1 MCIRDSGSV
10 LIFDEV
16 VTGFR
21 FAYGGAQTLYGVTP
35 DVCTLGKIIGGGFP
49 LAAIAGKAELM
60 AHFDKEKVGS
70 ERFLMQLGTLSG
82 NPLAAVAGLK
92 TLEILRRPG
101 QYEKLYK
108 NGKTLME
115 GINEC
120 LRNSETAGQVV
131 GHPTL
136 IDVVFREEAV
146 RNYRDVRSGPHGK
159 AARFNSTLQANQILK
174 SPGKFYISLALTD
187 TDLEQTLAAV
197 QLAARQLTH

>member
-1 MCIRDSGSV
+1 
-10 LIFDEV
+10 
-16 VTGFR
+16 
-21 FAYGGAQTLYGVTP
+21 
-35 DVCTLGKIIGGGFP
+35 
-49 LAAIAGKAELM
+49 M

-136 IDVVFREEAV
+136 FDVVFREEAV
-146 RNYRDVRSGPHGK
+146 RNYRDVRSGDHDK